1 MDPAKSITS
10 ADVSATDTLM
20 QRKILTSLVSV
31 HDTVGC
37 VTERASGPEETIPL
51 IPRLPNDPLPQ
62 QVEEETKQSCLTQF
76 TWKRAIEMEIMEFCI
91 GERHVLN
98 RRVLV

>member
-1 MDPAKSITS
+1 M
-10 ADVSATDTLM
+10 
-20 QRKILTSLVSV
+20 
-31 HDTVGC
+31 
-37 VTERASGPEETIPL
+37 PL

-62 QVEEETKQSCLTQF
+62 QVDEETKQSCLTQF

-91 GERHVLN
+91 GERHLLN